1 MSNDFDLP
9 RGIETDEERNRKL
22 EHCRPNEVVIQEV
35 GESRVD
41 INDFILRRKR
51 KYSSSSSDE
60 SSSDD
65 EIKVF
70 RKGKDKDKVEKFLK
84 QVNLPELIPI
94 FKSQQITMEDIN
106 EFSQEDLESIGVKKY
121 RDRRIIL
128 NARAYKK
135 NQKKNVV
142 IIK

>member
-35 GESRVD
+35 GESLVD
-41 INDFILRRKR
+41 RSPR

-60 SSSDD
+60 SSSDG

-106 EFSQEDLESIGVKKY
+106 EFSQEDLESIGVRKY
-121 RDRRIIL
+121 KDRRIIL

-135 NQKKNVV
+135 NQKKKVV

>member
-9 RGIETDEERNRKL
+9 RGIENDEEINRKL
-22 EHCRPNEVVIQEV
+22 EHRRPNEVVIQEV
-35 GESRVD
+35 GESLVD
-41 INDFILRRKR
+41 RSPR

-60 SSSDD
+60 SSSDG

-106 EFSQEDLESIGVKKY
+106 EFSQEDLESIGVRKY
-121 RDRRIIL
+121 KDRRIIL

>member
-9 RGIETDEERNRKL
+9 RGTENDEEQNRKL
-22 EHCRPNEVVIQEV
+22 EHRRPNEVVIQEV
-35 GESRVD
+35 EERIVD
-41 INDFILRRKR
+41 RSPR

-60 SSSDD
+60 SSSDG
-65 EIKVF
+65 ENKVL

-106 EFSQEDLESIGVKKY
+106 EFSQEDLESIGVRKY
-121 RDRRIIL
+121 KDRRIIL

-135 NQKKNVV
+135 NQKKKVV